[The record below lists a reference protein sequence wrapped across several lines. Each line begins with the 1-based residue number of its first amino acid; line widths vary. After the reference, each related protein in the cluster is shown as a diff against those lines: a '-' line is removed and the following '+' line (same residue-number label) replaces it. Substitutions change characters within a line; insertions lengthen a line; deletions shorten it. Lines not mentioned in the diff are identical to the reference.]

1 MSKTRVMSILGCL
14 LLAVAIQSAVAAGPW
29 KIQVWQSG
37 APGSRVQAGTEFQIR
52 GEGFHAS
59 VLPVKVCVFD
69 SQCQLATVDRAGNF
83 MMIRALPDPG
93 SYEIRVYQAHD
104 MNISGWRLK
113 VTETVTVTN

>member
-14 LLAVAIQSAVAAGPW
+14 LLTVAIQSAVAAGPW

-37 APGSRVQAGTEFQIR
+37 VPGSRVQAGMEFQIR

-59 VLPVKVCVFD
+59 VLPVKVCVVD

-93 SYEIRVYQAHD
+93 SYEIRVFQARD
-104 MNISGWRLK
+104 MNIGAWFVRA
-113 VTETVTVTN
+113 TETVTVMN